1 MAIKKNIFLK
11 QAAEILPY
19 KSVKQNIGK
28 HIPEREPQAHA
39 EYLRKQFVKCYAE
52 SHASD
57 LTDQQIAAIKSK
69 NGTYL
74 DIRGA
79 RGYDLVTKSLENR
92 RKGIRLLNVKSDE
105 ETEELHATIFVPS
118 GQEKYFLD
126 KLHEYAAEKT
136 EKGKPKNNDLFSS
149 IESVQLAFL
158 RAFWTSKRERLPK
171 EHPVW
176 CELWLRF
183 DGAQQQE
190 NVENWE
196 SVESRIVDICKKL
209 HITIQEQQ
217 IVFPERLV
225 KLVYADIRQL
235 QQLIDCSGDIAEIR
249 LAQEPTSFFM
259 DLSVKEQKFWV
270 DDLLTR
276 ANYERSRV
284 SVCLLDTGIYE
295 KHPLLIPVTQDNYIQ
310 AANPSWNPYD
320 QNGHGTE
327 MAGVVLFN
335 DLQKDLESQN
345 KIQVLAGLE
354 SVKILEDGK
363 ETPYR
368 LYGNITKDAVSLA
381 EIANPDVKR
390 IFCMAVTANG
400 MGDIEDGRPTSWS
413 AAIDAITS
421 GAEEEGNEKRL
432 FVISAGN
439 VPLHEFKQI
448 GYPEANRLH
457 SVESPGQAWNA
468 ITVGAYAGGKWS
480 EMWSKEKM
488 AALARPR
495 ALSPYS
501 SSSVIWSKKWPIKPE
516 VLFWGG
522 NVISDGKDYLNGDE
536 AVLLTT
542 AKSKNSL
549 FSGIWGTSAATA
561 QAAWF
566 CSQIAYMY
574 PEIWPETIR
583 ALIIHS
589 ARWTEDMCKQFCSEK
604 TKTAKRN
611 LLRFCGYGIPDLE
624 RAVQCLN
631 NRVNLVIQ
639 GEIQPYA
646 KDKMHEMHI
655 YTLPWPKEVLR
666 SLDDIPVTVRMTLS
680 YFIEP
685 GPGEIGW
692 KDRYRYPSCGLRF
705 DLNNSN
711 EELVDF
717 KKRINVQMR
726 EDDKYDKGHGSS
738 GSERWYLGPK
748 NRNVGSIHS
757 DFLETSAVDLCNCN
771 YVAVYPVTG
780 WWRERS
786 YLGRSEGKVR
796 YALVVSLETP
806 QQDVDFYT
814 PILLEIANR
823 IQIST

>member
-1 MAIKKNIFLK
+1 MTIKKNIFLK
-11 QAAEILPY
+11 QAAETLPY

-28 HIPEREPQAHA
+28 HIPKREPQAHA
-39 EYLRKQFVKCYAE
+39 EYLRKQFAKCYAE
-52 SHASD
+52 SRTSD
-57 LTDQQIAAIKSK
+57 LTEQQTAAVKSK
-69 NGTYL
+69 GGTYL

-79 RGYDLVTKSLENR
+79 KGYDLVTKSLENR
-92 RKGIRLLNVKSDE
+92 RKGIHLLTVKQDE
-105 ETEELHATIFVPS
+105 ESKEIHATIFVPF

-136 EKGKPKNNDLFSS
+136 KKGKPKNNDLISS

-158 RAFWTSKRERLPK
+158 RAFWTSKRECLPK

-183 DGAQQQE
+183 DGTQQE

-196 SVESRIVDICKKL
+196 SVERRIVDICKKL
-209 HITIQEQQ
+209 QITIGKQK

-225 KLVYADIRQL
+225 KLVYADARQL

-249 LAQEPTSFFM
+249 HAQEPVSFFTE
-259 DLSVKEQKFWV
+259 LPTREQKYWV
-270 DDLLTR
+270 DDLLARTD
-276 ANYERSRV
+276 YERDGGY
-284 SVCLLDTGIYE
+284 VCLLDTGIYNQ
-295 KHPLLIPVTQDNYIQ
+295 HPLLLPATQDKNIQ
-310 AANPSWNPYD
+310 AVNPQWEPYD
-320 QNGHGTE
+320 KNGHGTE

-335 DLQKDLESQN
+335 DLQKVLESQN

-354 SVKILEDGK
+354 SVKILEDGE
-363 ETPYR
+363 ETPYK
-368 LYGNITKDAVSLA
+368 LYGSITKNAVSFA

-390 IFCMAVTANG
+390 IFCMAVTANS

-421 GAEEEGNEKRL
+421 GAEEENAKRL

-439 VPLHEFKQI
+439 VWPDEFERV

-468 ITVGAYAGGKWS
+468 ITVGAYAGDKWS
-480 EMWSKEKM
+480 ERWSQEGM

-495 ALSPYS
+495 ELSPYS
-501 SSSVIWSKKWPIKPE
+501 SSSATWSPKWPIKPE

-536 AVLLTT
+536 VGVLTT
-542 AKSKNSL
+542 ARPKNGL
-549 FSGIWGTSAATA
+549 FSSIWGTSAATA

-574 PEIWPETIR
+574 PGIWPETIR
-583 ALIIHS
+583 ALVIHS
-589 ARWTEDMCKQFCSEK
+589 AQWTEDMRRQFCLEK

-611 LLRFCGYGIPDLE
+611 LLRFCGYGVPNLE
-624 RAVQCLN
+624 RAIQCLN

-655 YTLPWPKEVLR
+655 YTLPWPKEILR
-666 SLDDIPVTVRMTLS
+666 SLDNVPVTVRVTLS

-685 GPGEIGW
+685 GPGEVGW

-717 KKRINVQMR
+717 EKRINAQMR
-726 EDDKYDKGHGSS
+726 EEDKYDKGNGSS

-757 DFLETSAVDLCNCN
+757 DFLKTSAVNLCNCN

-786 YLGRSEGKVR
+786 YLGRSEKKVR

-806 QQDVDFYT
+806 KQDVDFYT
-814 PILLEIANR
+814 PILTEVENR
-823 IQIST
+823 VQISV